1 MWTSQYLFYPEQ
13 NRDKESRQREMGGEE
28 GAAQDGVGED
38 DWVVNGRYFIVL
50 MLRIKMFIII
60 IVLLPFAKN

>member
-1 MWTSQYLFYPEQ
+1 
-13 NRDKESRQREMGGEE
+13 MGGEE

>member
-1 MWTSQYLFYPEQ
+1 
-13 NRDKESRQREMGGEE
+13 MGGEE

-38 DWVVNGRYFIVL
+38 DGVVNGRYFIVL